1 MDRSIYRRK
10 CLERLIAAHSLNFK
24 RKLNMIYLVESSCST
39 HRAAELLQISV
50 SKIRL
55 PSFAVVIVMLWA
67 IGFVGD
73 EGRSLFYVEG
83 IGDRVLW
90 VLRGDRCLI

>member
-1 MDRSIYRRK
+1 
-10 CLERLIAAHSLNFK
+10 
-24 RKLNMIYLVESSCST
+24 MIYLVESSCST

-73 EGRSLFYVEG
+73 GGRSLVDVGNRRSGLWVVRVRSLFDVG
-83 IGDRVLW
+83 KIGDRVYGW
-90 VLRGDRCLI
+90 